1 MVQRAGV
8 YKNTRRV
15 MPLKPRPLCVLKMF
29 NAPLPHVRTKV
40 HRANEIW
47 PRIDR
52 TIDTPLAGLMTA
64 VTANKNF
71 ERVLQD
77 SRGLGCTGS
86 QLVLRLAFVSIV
98 SVFMANSSQTEARNW
113 HDCLTFINGTHR
125 DGKSKDV
132 GINKDQVAM
141 QLWLTRMGGFKLAL
155 TFGRRGY
162 ESRYSRQAI
171 QLLGALLLGDTDNS
185 AVDIMIEWS
194 MSWDSKGNVA
204 EMLNRV
210 LMEGNK
216 DTAVMLRKLYQKH
229 STDTLSHTRVTPVTN
244 TMTIVERLFNG
255 NSEEFRHFILH
266 SNGSEDGVIAC
277 MVEGLFLTCEHIQ
290 AVLKYSE
297 HADRRKTAERLI
309 KRTINA
315 FGAISAFV
323 EGATKDTL
331 EHMQRFPKL
340 LQAVWPAQ
348 QHIQFL
354 RLA

>member
-1 MVQRAGV
+1 MYHGTACRSIQ
-8 YKNTRRV
+8 NTINTRV

-52 TIDTPLAGLMTA
+52 TTDTPLAGLMTA

-171 QLLGALLLGDTDNS
+171 QLLGALLLGDTDDS

-229 STDTLSHTRVTPVTN
+229 STDTLSHTRMTPV
-244 TMTIVERLFNG
+244 MTIVERLFNG
-255 NSEEFRHFILH
+255 TVNISFQRFILH

-309 KRTINA
+309 ERTIHA
-315 FGAISAFV
+315 FNAISAFV
-323 EGATKDTL
+323 EGASKDTL

-348 QHIQFL
+348 QQI
-354 RLA
+354 